1 MAFVHLH
8 VHSEYSLL
16 DGACR
21 IERLVAR
28 AKELGQT
35 AVAVTDHG
43 VMYGAINFY
52 KEALRQGIKPIIGC
66 EVYVAPRRASD
77 KEHGIDN
84 KYYHLILLCRN
95 MTGYKNLCYL
105 VSSGFIDGFYVKPR
119 VDSELFKTHS
129 EGLIALSACLSGE
142 IPRLI
147 SGGDYQAAKR
157 RALEMREIFGDD
169 GFYLELQDHCAG
181 APENTDEANR
191 LREEQRGVN
200 SALMRISAETGI
212 PLVVTNDAHY
222 ITREDAYAQ
231 DVLMCIQTQKT
242 LSDTD
247 RMKYPTN
254 EFYVKSE
261 EEMRALF
268 PNYPEAADNTVKIA
282 DMCNVEF
289 EFNNYH
295 LPEFA
300 LPEGETSAGYLRKL
314 CFEGLEKRFDEKR
327 RVELTP
333 RLEYELGVIGNMG
346 FSEYFLIVSDFI
358 GYAKSAGIPVGPG
371 RGSAAA
377 SLVAYCLNITD
388 VDPIKYD
395 LYFERFLNPER
406 VSMPDIDIDF
416 CVNRRG
422 EVIDYVN
429 RKYGRDH
436 VAQIVTFGTMAARG
450 AIRDVARVMGLSY
463 AESDMAAK
471 LVPATL
477 NIKLDDALK
486 LSKPLR
492 DLYDSDD
499 RMKTLLDTAR
509 AIEGMPRHA
518 STHAAG
524 VVITRLPVHE
534 YVPLATN
541 DDLVVTQYTMTTL
554 EELGLLKMD
563 FLGLRNLTVLY
574 DAVELVRKKVP
585 GFSLQSIPDDDKA
598 VYDMLSAG
606 KTTGVFQME
615 STGMTGVC
623 VGLKPESLEDV
634 SAIIALYRPGPMES
648 IPRFIDRRFHPE
660 HIEYKHE
667 MLRDIL
673 SVTHGCIVYQEQVIQ
688 IFRKLGG
695 FSAGQ
700 ADMIRR
706 AISKK
711 KEAQIIKEREA
722 FVHGDPSRNIPGAVA
737 NGIPE
742 KTANEIYDEILDFAS
757 YAFNKAHSV
766 AYAVIAYQTAY
777 LKCHYPKEYMAALL
791 SSVLDV
797 TSKVGEYI
805 SDCRANGI
813 PVLPPDINASGEG
826 FTVTEDGIR
835 FGLAAVK
842 SIGKG
847 FIRSLIAQ
855 RSANGAFASLADFCE
870 RMYGTE
876 LNRRSVENLI
886 RAGAFDSLG
895 ASRSAMLQAV
905 GAVID
910 GVASDRRRNIEG
922 QFDLFGSTEDTSFSV
937 SMPDIPEF
945 PLRKLLEL
953 EKEATGLYLSGHPM
967 DEYREAA
974 NRGGAIP
981 ISRIVASFGEDASG
995 EFADEDIVTVAGI
1008 VNTVKTK
1015 TTKNNTLMAY
1025 VTLEDDTGSIELIVF
1040 QRLLNEWSG
1049 RLSEDKALFVTGRIS
1064 VRDEKEPQLMAEA
1077 FRDIDDPPGKGFT
1090 RRDSAPPHRREPPSD
1105 TRAVESA
1112 ASAQG
1117 TNKPASPPTLWLK
1130 FANEASPEYEYLKKI
1145 LVMFPGTDRVVC
1157 YFADTGKKLASA
1169 CVVHDILVDEMRD
1182 RLGKENVVVK

>member
-1 MAFVHLH
+1 MSFVHLH

-28 AKELGQT
+28 AKELGQS

-43 VMYGAINFY
+43 VMYGAIDFY
-52 KEALRQGIKPIIGC
+52 KECKKQGVKPIIGC
-66 EVYVAPRRASD
+66 EIYVAPRRAAD
-77 KEHGIDN
+77 KERGIDN
-84 KYYHLILLCRN
+84 KYYHLILLCKN
-95 MTGYKNLCYL
+95 MTGYKNLCYM
-105 VSSGFIDGFYVKPR
+105 VSSGFVDGFYVKPR
-119 VDSELFKTHS
+119 VDKELFRTHH

-142 IPRLI
+142 IPKLI
-147 SGGDYQAAKR
+147 ASGEYDAAKA
-157 RALEMREIFGDD
+157 RALEMRDIFGEDS
-169 GFYLELQDHCAG
+169 FYLELQDHTAG
-181 APENTDEANR
+181 TNETSEEAER
-191 LREEQRGVN
+191 LREEQHAVN
-200 SALMRISAETGI
+200 TALMRISAETGI

-242 LSDTD
+242 LEDED

-261 EEMRALF
+261 DEMRALF

-282 DMCNVEF
+282 DMCELEF
-289 EFNNYH
+289 EFNKYH

-314 CFEGLEKRFDEKR
+314 CYAGLASRFDEQRAK
-327 RVELTP
+327 ELEP
-333 RLEYELGVIGNMG
+333 RLEYELGVIEKMG

-358 GYAKSAGIPVGPG
+358 GFAKSNGIPVGPG

-388 VDPIKYD
+388 VDPIKYA

-429 RKYGRDH
+429 RKYGHDH

-450 AIRDVARVMGLSY
+450 AIRDVARVMGMTY
-463 AESDMAAK
+463 AEADNAAK

-477 NIKLDDALK
+477 NIKLSEALE

-492 DLYDSDD
+492 DLYESDE
-499 RMKTLLDTAR
+499 RMKTMLDTAR

-524 VVITRLPVHE
+524 VVITRRPVYE
-534 YVPLATN
+534 YVPLAKN
-541 DDLVVTQYTMTTL
+541 DDVTVTQYSMTTL

-574 DAVELVRKKVP
+574 DAVELVKKTVP
-585 GFSLQSIPDDDKA
+585 DFDLKKIPDDDKA
-598 VYDMLSAG
+598 VFDMLSAG

-623 VGLKPESLEDV
+623 VGLKPGSLEDV
-634 SAIIALYRPGPMES
+634 SAIIALYRPGPMDS
-648 IPRFIDRRFHPE
+648 IPRFIDRRNHPE
-660 HIEYKHE
+660 HITYKHE

-673 SVTHGCIVYQEQVIQ
+673 DVTYGCIVYQEQVIQ

-711 KEAQIIKEREA
+711 KEAQILKERES
-722 FVHGDPSRNIPGAVA
+722 FIHGDPERGIPGAVA

-742 KTANEIYDEILDFAS
+742 KTANEIYDEIVDFAS

-766 AYAVIAYQTAY
+766 CYAVIAYQTAY

-813 PVLPPDINASGEG
+813 TVLPPDVNASGEG
-826 FTVTEDGIR
+826 FTVTDEGIR

-842 SIGKG
+842 SMGKG
-847 FIRSLIAQ
+847 FIRSLIAE
-855 RSANGAFASLADFCE
+855 REAGGPFVSLADFCE
-870 RMYGTE
+870 RMFGTE
-876 LNRRSVENLI
+876 LNKRSVENLI
-886 RAGAFDSLG
+886 KSGAMDSLG
-895 ASRSAMLQAV
+895 ATRAAMLQGFESV
-905 GAVID
+905 MD
-910 GVASDRRRNIEG
+910 GVASERRSNLDG
-922 QFDLFGSTEDTSFSV
+922 QFDLFGGGGEETFEAV
-937 SMPDIPEF
+937 LPDIPEL
-945 PLRKLLEL
+945 PPRKLLEL

-967 DEYREAA
+967 DEYRAAA
-974 NRGGAIP
+974 NKGGAIP
-981 ISRIVASFGEDASG
+981 ISRIVASFGEDATG
-995 EFADEDIVTVAGI
+995 EFADEDIVTIAGI
-1008 VNTVKTK
+1008 VTAVKTK
-1015 TTKNNTLMAY
+1015 TTKNNSLMAY
-1025 VTLEDDTGSIELIVF
+1025 VTLEDDTGAIELLVF
-1040 QRLLNEWSG
+1040 NRLLNEQNG
-1049 RLSEDKALFVTGRIS
+1049 RLSGDKAVFVTGRIS
-1064 VRDEKEPQLMAEA
+1064 VRDEKEPQIMAESIRGIDEA
-1077 FRDIDDPPGKGFT
+1077 PGGSFRAAPSPRPQIREEAPPEPAP
-1090 RRDSAPPHRREPPSD
+1090 SAPR
-1105 TRAVESA
+1105 
-1112 ASAQG
+1112 
-1117 TNKPASPPTLWLK
+1117 TLWLK
-1130 FANEASPEYEYLKKI
+1130 FASESSPDYEYLKKI
-1145 LVMFPGTDRVVC
+1145 LVMFPGAERVVC

-1169 CVVHDILVDEMRD
+1169 CLVHAALVDEMRG
-1182 RLGKENVVVK
+1182 RLGESGVVVK